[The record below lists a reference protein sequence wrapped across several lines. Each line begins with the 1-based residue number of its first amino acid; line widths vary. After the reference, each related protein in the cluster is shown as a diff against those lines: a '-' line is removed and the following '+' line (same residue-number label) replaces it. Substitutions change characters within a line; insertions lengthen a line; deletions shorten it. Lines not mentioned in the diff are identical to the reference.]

1 MDSTDPNEMFELEQL
16 HKGFWGSDF
25 TVYLLTVLLGVMS
38 LAVLDTI
45 LNRYYGLDSSIETIV
60 PADEPAD
67 IFQLGCLKPVIGFHY
82 FGDFQSEYCRMRG
95 ATPFSS
101 DVASSYLP
109 GFYVLVSFVSLFAS
123 VVSSWLAINILSVLF
138 LVATIKN
145 HLKGTRPVVASILLL
160 AVFNP
165 FWQTLDRG
173 NFSLLL
179 AIGFV
184 LLSAK
189 QESRTERGWLIAVA
203 VTLKI
208 QLAPFLLILLCGGS
222 FRDKWRSLV
231 HFVGIFVLLNFVFP
245 LLGWRDFSQ
254 FYPNLFKSLQSAT
267 TPNRLLD
274 YGIRTLTFTVAQLD
288 WSIWFW
294 VFFILFSM
302 VFTMCLVYVNALD
315 RFWERRD
322 AKEELIL
329 AALFASSITILCSPL
344 SYVYGLMV
352 LLVPLVL
359 IVSAQHKIRLIH
371 KVQLVLITICALPNN
386 VLLDSFINRLRHL
399 PDENMVAYPSLGHLI
414 PSVLL
419 PSVAFSALII
429 GCIDVRRHGMARMR
443 RM

>member
-1 MDSTDPNEMFELEQL
+1 
-16 HKGFWGSDF
+16 
-25 TVYLLTVLLGVMS
+25 
-38 LAVLDTI
+38 
-45 LNRYYGLDSSIETIV
+45 
-60 PADEPAD
+60 
-67 IFQLGCLKPVIGFHY
+67 
-82 FGDFQSEYCRMRG
+82 MRG
-95 ATPFSS
+95 ATPFAS
-101 DVASSYLP
+101 DFASSYLP
-109 GFYVLVSFVSLFAS
+109 GFYVLLSFISLS
-123 VVSSWLAINILSVLF
+123 TSIVSSWFAVNILSVLF

-145 HLKGTRPVVASILLL
+145 HLEGTRSFVASIFLL

-179 AIGFV
+179 AMSFV

-189 QESRTERGWLIAVA
+189 LEPRTDRGWLMAVA

-208 QLAPFLLILLCGGS
+208 QLAPFLLILLCGS
-222 FRDKWRSLV
+222 SVRDKWRSLV
-231 HFVGIFVLLNFVFP
+231 NFACIFILLNVILP

-254 FYPNLFKSLQSAT
+254 FYPNFFKSLQSAT
-267 TPNRLLD
+267 SPNRLLD
-274 YGIRTLTFTVAQLD
+274 YGFRSLIFTVTQLD
-288 WSIWFW
+288 WSSWFW

-302 VFTMCLVYVNALD
+302 VFTMCLVYINALD
-315 RFWERRD
+315 RFLERRD
-322 AKEELIL
+322 TEEELIL
-329 AALFASSITILCSPL
+329 VALFAASICILGSPL

-359 IVSAQHKIRLIH
+359 IVSAQQRTRLIH

-399 PDENMVAYPSLGHLI
+399 PDEYMVEYPSLGHLI

-429 GCIDVRRHGMARMR
+429 GCLDVRQHGKARMG